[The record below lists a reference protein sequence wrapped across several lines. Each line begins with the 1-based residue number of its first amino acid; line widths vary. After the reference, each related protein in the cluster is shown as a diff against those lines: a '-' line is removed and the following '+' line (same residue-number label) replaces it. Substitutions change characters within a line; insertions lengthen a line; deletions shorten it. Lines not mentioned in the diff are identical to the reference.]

1 MLFLLREVV
10 YNNLLLICFFR
21 GILMLYGEGS
31 LKSVWIKFKRY
42 RNRYILSLFK
52 LIFVIINLYKI
63 KFLNECFSFV
73 I

>member
-1 MLFLLREVV
+1 
-10 YNNLLLICFFR
+10 
-21 GILMLYGEGS
+21 MLYGEGS
-31 LKSVWIKFKRY
+31 LKSVGIKLKRY

>member
-1 MLFLLREVV
+1 MEI
-10 YNNLLLICFFR
+10 YFFR

-31 LKSVWIKFKRY
+31 LKSVWIKLKRY

-63 KFLNECFSFV
+63 KFLNECFSFGFK
-73 I
+73 IG